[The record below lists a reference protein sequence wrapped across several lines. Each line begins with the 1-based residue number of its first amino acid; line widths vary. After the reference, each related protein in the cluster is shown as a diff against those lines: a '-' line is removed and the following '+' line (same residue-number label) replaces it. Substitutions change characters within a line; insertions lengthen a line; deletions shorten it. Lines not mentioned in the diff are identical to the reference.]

1 MVHRYQRRSLV
12 DRQYHIAVEYMAGQ
26 DLGALRA
33 AWNRGRLRGLVLVRP
48 AFLTNARR
56 RLVLRPCG
64 NRLTV
69 NYFICLRVR
78 SGHKNFLI
86 KERGT

>member
-48 AFLTNARR
+48 AFFTDARC
-56 RLVLRPCG
+56 RLALHLG
-64 NRLTV
+64 SNHLIV
-69 NYFICLRVR
+69 NYFICLRVH